1 MLLPIIPFLEIYNFK
16 LFLSGP
22 RTNGLCW
29 LSICRYFYCTGS
41 CIYPLVVSHTGIG
54 WAERVEERGTYCLTK
69 TARSLSRDNEK
80 KRVIDFPENGFFH
93 FQVCAAGV
101 GVNFV
106 NGIYSCP
113 VRQWR

>member
-54 WAERVEERGTYCLTK
+54 WAERGESRYLLSYKNSEEFE
-69 TARSLSRDNEK
+69 SRQREK
-80 KRVIDFPENGFFH
+80 KSHRF
-93 FQVCAAGV
+93 
-101 GVNFV
+101 
-106 NGIYSCP
+106 S
-113 VRQWR
+113 

>member
-54 WAERVEERGTYCLTK
+54 WAERGERYLLSYKNSEEFE
-69 TARSLSRDNEK
+69 SRQREK
-80 KRVIDFPENGFFH
+80 KSHRF
-93 FQVCAAGV
+93 
-101 GVNFV
+101 
-106 NGIYSCP
+106 S
-113 VRQWR
+113 